1 MRNGPLPARGVD
13 GPTRDR
19 RREGSVLFQP
29 AAGPMSF
36 VINFVLRKR
45 ASCRVVEVKIWFR
58 IITAGWH
65 LARAAASGTRQ
76 SG

>member
-1 MRNGPLPARGVD
+1 
-13 GPTRDR
+13 
-19 RREGSVLFQP
+19 
-29 AAGPMSF
+29 MSF

-65 LARAAASGTRQ
+65 LARDAASGTRQ